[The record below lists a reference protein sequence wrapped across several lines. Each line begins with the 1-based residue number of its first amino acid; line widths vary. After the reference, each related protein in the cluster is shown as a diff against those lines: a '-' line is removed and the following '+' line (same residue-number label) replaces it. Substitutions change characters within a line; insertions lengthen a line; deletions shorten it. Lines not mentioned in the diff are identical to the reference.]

1 MLTLISFVIGSIV
14 GSFYNVCIYR
24 LPNDLDVVSKS
35 SFCTSC
41 KYKIPFYLNI
51 PIISYILNFGKCK
64 NCKNKISIS
73 YLIVE
78 VLTASLFVYAYML
91 YGISFNSLAFI
102 IFYSGLLI
110 IFFTDLKY
118 YLILDKITIPLS
130 IVGLVFT
137 FFNFN
142 PFDVDILSS
151 LLGGAVGY
159 LVIYIIRFLFFKI
172 RKVEGM
178 GLGDAKL
185 FLMIGIWLGIKSIY
199 LILASS
205 ALVGAVVGSL
215 IIYFYKKDKDFQIP
229 YGCFIV
235 IASALYPYLGSL
247 FYNLI

>member
-1 MLTLISFVIGSIV
+1 MLSILLFIIGGIF

-24 LPNDLDVVSKS
+24 LPNNLDIVSKN
-35 SFCTSC
+35 SFCIKC

-51 PIISYILNFGKCK
+51 PIVSYIFNLGRCR

-78 VLTASLFVYAYML
+78 LFTAILFVYSYRL
-91 YGISFNSLAFI
+91 YGLNFEFIGYI
-102 IFYSGLLI
+102 IFYSSLII
-110 IFFTDLKY
+110 IFFTDLKF
-118 YLILDKITIPLS
+118 YLILDKITIPIS
-130 IVGLVFT
+130 IIGLLLT

-142 PFDVDILSS
+142 PFDVSIYESVI
-151 LLGGAVGY
+151 GGVIGY
-159 LVIYIIRFLFFKI
+159 LVIFVIRYLFFKI
-172 RKVEGM
+172 RKIEGM

-205 ALVGAVVGSL
+205 AIVGALVGIL
-215 IIYFYKKDKDFQIP
+215 IIYVYKKDRDFQIP

-235 IASALYPYLGSL
+235 IASALYPKLGSL
-247 FYNLI
+247 FYNMI

>member
-1 MLTLISFVIGSIV
+1 MLTLSLFIIGSIF

-24 LPNDLDVVSKS
+24 LPNDLDVVAKR
-35 SFCTSC
+35 SFCTTC
-41 KYKIPFYLNI
+41 KYKIPFYLNV
-51 PIISYILNFGKCK
+51 PIISYIANLGECK
-64 NCKNKISIS
+64 NCKSKISVS

-78 VLTASLFVYAYML
+78 ILTACLFVYAYTL
-91 YGISFNSLAFI
+91 HGISFKTLAYI

-130 IVGLVFT
+130 VIGLVFT
-137 FFNFN
+137 FFKFN
-142 PFDVDILSS
+142 PFNVSILSS
-151 LLGGAVGY
+151 IIGGIIGY
-159 LVIYIIRFLFFKI
+159 LIIYIIRFLFFKI

-185 FLMIGIWLGIKSIY
+185 FLMVGIWLGIKSIY

-205 ALVGAVVGSL
+205 AITGAIVGIM
-215 IIYFYKKDKDFQIP
+215 IIYVYKKDKDFQIP

-235 IASALYPYLGSL
+235 IASALYPYLGSV
-247 FYNLI
+247 FYNWI

>member
-1 MLTLISFVIGSIV
+1 MLTLIAFVIGSIV

-51 PIISYILNFGKCK
+51 PIVSYILNFGKCK

-73 YLIVE
+73 YLVVE

-91 YGISFNSLAFI
+91 YGVSFNSLAFI

-110 IFFTDLKY
+110 IFFTDFKY

-151 LLGGAVGY
+151 LMGGAVGY

-205 ALVGAVVGSL
+205 ALVGAIVGSL

>member
-1 MLTLISFVIGSIV
+1 VLTLISFVIGSIV

-73 YLIVE
+73 YLVVE

-91 YGISFNSLAFI
+91 YGVSFKGLAFI

-110 IFFTDLKY
+110 IFFTDFKY

-151 LLGGAVGY
+151 LIGGAVGY

-205 ALVGAVVGSL
+205 ALVGAIVGSL

>member
-1 MLTLISFVIGSIV
+1 MLTLISFVIGSIA

-73 YLIVE
+73 YLVVE

-151 LLGGAVGY
+151 LIGGAVGY

-205 ALVGAVVGSL
+205 ALVGAIVGSL